1 MKILSS
7 KLLLPVAT
15 LAALV
20 ACTGTV
26 PSGST
31 ALTTSQPVVT
41 VPPATAA
48 TTTTTVVTTGP
59 ASSFVSPFAGSASQ
73 SSTTTTTTIVSHPA
87 RLTALEVRAL
97 VNDNTASGIATNGET
112 YAMLFRNDGQ
122 LRFREGLFRDR
133 GAWRVSTDGRLCAT
147 LNKVDAGVE
156 NCYTLSRNGTNVDL
170 GGSDGN
176 RVGSLTV
183 LPGDPQNLVNG

>member
-1 MKILSS
+1 MTILSP

-31 ALTTSQPVVT
+31 ALATSQPVVT
-41 VPPATAA
+41 SPPA

-59 ASSFVSPFAGSASQ
+59 TGSYVSPFPGSASQ

-87 RLTALEVRAL
+87 RLTANEVFVL
-97 VNDNTASGIATNGET
+97 LTDNTASGIATNGQAN
-112 YAMLFRNDGQ
+112 AMLFRHDGQ
-122 LRFREGLFRDR
+122 LRFREGLFKDR
-133 GAWRVSTDGRLCAT
+133 GAWRVSTDGQLCAT
-147 LNKVDAGVE
+147 LKEVDVGME

-170 GGSDGN
+170 GDRNGSK
-176 RVGSLTV
+176 VGSLTV
-183 LPGDPQNLVNG
+183 LPGDPQNLANG